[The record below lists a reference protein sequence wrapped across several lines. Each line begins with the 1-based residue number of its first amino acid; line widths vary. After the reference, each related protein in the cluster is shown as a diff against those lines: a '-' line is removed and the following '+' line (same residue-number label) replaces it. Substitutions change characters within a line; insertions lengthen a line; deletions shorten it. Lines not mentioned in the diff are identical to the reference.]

1 MEKYGSIY
9 STDEITENKLKALR
23 RDMTTTMKDLIEKGA
38 ISEYNITNVK
48 DDKTGN
54 IIDYTY
60 EMHPSD
66 QFCDEILTLNK
77 HNKRIEIQGGKRIV
91 ENAVLIDED
100 KIEEIVED

>member
-1 MEKYGSIY
+1 
-9 STDEITENKLKALR
+9 LR